1 MQNLF
6 FLQDI
11 AGTGNKIMKFLTSE
25 SFLSLLGQIAG
36 ALLVFIIGS
45 FIINKLMKLLQK
57 YFVKINM
64 DESLRPFLISLI
76 GVLFKVML
84 LLATAATLGM
94 DVMSFVAIFSAAAF
108 AIGLALQGGLSNFA
122 GGVMILLFKP
132 FKVGD
137 VISAQGFTGA
147 VKEIQIFNTIL
158 LTPDSRTVMLPNGP
172 LSNGAIE
179 NITMEGVRRVDM
191 TFGIG
196 YGDDIDQAKQ
206 VIMEVLKTCPLIPE
220 PEKAAIVVGE
230 LAGSSVNIAVMPH
243 CKSADYLDVKA
254 FMNEHIKKAF
264 DKANIGIPY
273 NTMDVNI
280 VSQPK

>member
-1 MQNLF
+1 MHNLF

-11 AGTGNKIMKFLTSE
+11 AGTSDKIMKFLTSE
-25 SFLSLLGQIAG
+25 SFLTLLGNVAS

-45 FIINKLMKLLQK
+45 FIINKLMKVLQK
-57 YFVKINM
+57 YFVKIRM
-64 DESLRPFLISLI
+64 DESLRPFLISLMS
-76 GVLFKVML
+76 VLFKVML

-108 AIGLALQGGLSNFA
+108 AVGLALQGGLSNFA

-132 FKVGD
+132 FKIGD
-137 VISAQGFTGA
+137 VISAQGFTGK

-179 NITMEGVRRVDM
+179 NITMAGIRRVDM

-206 VIMEVLKTCPLIPE
+206 VLMEVLKTCPLVPE
-220 PEKAAIVVGE
+220 PELAAIVVSE

-243 CKSADYLDVKA
+243 CQSADYLGVKA
-254 FMNEHIKKAF
+254 FMNENVKKAF